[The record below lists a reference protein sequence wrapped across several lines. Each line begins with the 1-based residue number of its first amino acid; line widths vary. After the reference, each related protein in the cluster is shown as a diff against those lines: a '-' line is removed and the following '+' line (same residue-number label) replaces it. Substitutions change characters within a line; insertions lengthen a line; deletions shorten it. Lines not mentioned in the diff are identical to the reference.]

1 MSEEVRTNIREKD
14 TSSRREK
21 LQELSEEVRNNI
33 RQKNTSSRRENR
45 QNLSEEGR
53 SNIRQKE
60 TSFRREK
67 RQDLTE
73 ESLKSLRPKDAER
86 KKNERRAAA
95 SDFELKFRMSI
106 KEFPEFI
113 CCSCHKM
120 CYRSLVQ
127 LLSEEKYIN
136 TESQLLDKC
145 LTEKH
150 SLDGKR
156 YICNGCHAVLM
167 KDKMPGTAV
176 ANNLI
181 TEEIPDELKDLRELE
196 CILISQRIIFFK
208 MMNLPRGGQKGMIG
222 SFVNIPVDTES
233 VCSSLPRTPEESG
246 IIPLKL
252 KRKLAYK
259 GHHIH
264 QNIRPDCVMK
274 ALVWLI
280 QNNPLYSNICI
291 TDEWVQECQEDKDM
305 WNSLFT
311 ENIGNEE
318 EQNHQESLCSTLP
331 NSHDEDEE
339 ELHEVISEDSECP
352 RNNDDIEE
360 NGSDIQE
367 RVRGVQFDTCLH
379 PSNFMHSA
387 EKEYCIAPGEGKS
400 PLDPFLDT
408 RCEALAFPHLFPTGK
423 STFFEDDNGNSRN
436 VALTAKKYFIQRIIN
451 TDSRFASSIPCLFYA
466 LNVCEKQ
473 QVRNSLNIALRKA
486 RRIDISVGELRNPAR
501 IHEIFVK
508 DQAFQFLQQV
518 RGSPSYWQRAQY
530 ELLAMVRA
538 KGVFTWFLTL
548 SCADLQWPETIQAI
562 ALQHGHKFSEEDIEN
577 MSYEEKCKW
586 LRQNPVMA
594 ARQFDHRLQ
603 SFFRDVIQSTAAPL
617 GKVTHFYQRTEFQ
630 LRGSPHCHAVLWV
643 ENAPDLKT
651 SSEDEICNWIDSYI
665 TCEIPPPDDP
675 LHDEVLS
682 KQQHTHSVACR
693 KHGTSCR
700 FHYPK
705 PPCDKTL
712 LSNPEADAS
721 IIHVSAAAAKEVLSK
736 VNDVLTDD
744 TVNVSDL
751 SLQQVL
757 CIAQVSEENYYNA
770 LKYSKAGKYVVL
782 KRKPS
787 SLNINCYNRDILQVW
802 KANMD
807 LQFVCDPYACITYI
821 ASYVTK
827 DEREL
832 SQMLKEAAKELKDA
846 DIKSRLQKIG
856 SVYLSNREISAQEAA
871 YRLLSIPLKRCS
883 SKMVWIPTD
892 LPDERIGILKP
903 QSLLDELDDD
913 DTDIYALGI
922 VEKYKKRP
930 DSPLLNE
937 LCLWEFAAW
946 YGPSSQSKT
955 VMLIVCTTLIPFRK

>member
-1 MSEEVRTNIREKD
+1 MKKFVTTLDK
-14 TSSRREK
+14 
-21 LQELSEEVRNNI
+21 
-33 RQKNTSSRRENR
+33 KNTSSRRENR

-73 ESLKSLRPKDAER
+73 ESLKSER

-291 TDEWVQECQEDKDM
+291 TDEWVQQCQEDKDM

-379 PSNFMHSA
+379 PSNFTHSA

-451 TDSRFASSIPCLFYA
+451 TDSRFASSIPYLFYA

-538 KGVFTWFLTL
+538 KGF
-548 SCADLQWPETIQAI
+548 
-562 ALQHGHKFSEEDIEN
+562 
-577 MSYEEKCKW
+577 
-586 LRQNPVMA
+586 
-594 ARQFDHRLQ
+594 
-603 SFFRDVIQSTAAPL
+603 
-617 GKVTHFYQRTEFQ
+617 
-630 LRGSPHCHAVLWV
+630 
-643 ENAPDLKT
+643 
-651 SSEDEICNWIDSYI
+651 
-665 TCEIPPPDDP
+665 
-675 LHDEVLS
+675 
-682 KQQHTHSVACR
+682 
-693 KHGTSCR
+693 
-700 FHYPK
+700 
-705 PPCDKTL
+705 
-712 LSNPEADAS
+712 
-721 IIHVSAAAAKEVLSK
+721 
-736 VNDVLTDD
+736 
-744 TVNVSDL
+744 
-751 SLQQVL
+751 
-757 CIAQVSEENYYNA
+757 
-770 LKYSKAGKYVVL
+770 
-782 KRKPS
+782 
-787 SLNINCYNRDILQVW
+787 
-802 KANMD
+802 
-807 LQFVCDPYACITYI
+807 
-821 ASYVTK
+821 
-827 DEREL
+827 
-832 SQMLKEAAKELKDA
+832 
-846 DIKSRLQKIG
+846 
-856 SVYLSNREISAQEAA
+856 
-871 YRLLSIPLKRCS
+871 
-883 SKMVWIPTD
+883 
-892 LPDERIGILKP
+892 
-903 QSLLDELDDD
+903 
-913 DTDIYALGI
+913 
-922 VEKYKKRP
+922 
-930 DSPLLNE
+930 
-937 LCLWEFAAW
+937 
-946 YGPSSQSKT
+946 
-955 VMLIVCTTLIPFRK
+955 

>member
-1 MSEEVRTNIREKD
+1 
-14 TSSRREK
+14 
-21 LQELSEEVRNNI
+21 
-33 RQKNTSSRRENR
+33 
-45 QNLSEEGR
+45 
-53 SNIRQKE
+53 
-60 TSFRREK
+60 
-67 RQDLTE
+67 
-73 ESLKSLRPKDAER
+73 
-86 KKNERRAAA
+86 
-95 SDFELKFRMSI
+95 
-106 KEFPEFI
+106 
-113 CCSCHKM
+113 M

-451 TDSRFASSIPCLFYA
+451 TDSRFASSIPYLFYA

-508 DQAFQFLQQV
+508 DQAFQFL
-518 RGSPSYWQRAQY
+518 
-530 ELLAMVRA
+530 
-538 KGVFTWFLTL
+538 
-548 SCADLQWPETIQAI
+548 
-562 ALQHGHKFSEEDIEN
+562 
-577 MSYEEKCKW
+577 
-586 LRQNPVMA
+586 
-594 ARQFDHRLQ
+594 
-603 SFFRDVIQSTAAPL
+603 
-617 GKVTHFYQRTEFQ
+617 
-630 LRGSPHCHAVLWV
+630 
-643 ENAPDLKT
+643 
-651 SSEDEICNWIDSYI
+651 
-665 TCEIPPPDDP
+665 
-675 LHDEVLS
+675 
-682 KQQHTHSVACR
+682 
-693 KHGTSCR
+693 
-700 FHYPK
+700 
-705 PPCDKTL
+705 
-712 LSNPEADAS
+712 
-721 IIHVSAAAAKEVLSK
+721 
-736 VNDVLTDD
+736 
-744 TVNVSDL
+744 
-751 SLQQVL
+751 
-757 CIAQVSEENYYNA
+757 
-770 LKYSKAGKYVVL
+770 
-782 KRKPS
+782 
-787 SLNINCYNRDILQVW
+787 
-802 KANMD
+802 
-807 LQFVCDPYACITYI
+807 
-821 ASYVTK
+821 
-827 DEREL
+827 
-832 SQMLKEAAKELKDA
+832 
-846 DIKSRLQKIG
+846 
-856 SVYLSNREISAQEAA
+856 
-871 YRLLSIPLKRCS
+871 
-883 SKMVWIPTD
+883 
-892 LPDERIGILKP
+892 
-903 QSLLDELDDD
+903 
-913 DTDIYALGI
+913 
-922 VEKYKKRP
+922 
-930 DSPLLNE
+930 
-937 LCLWEFAAW
+937 
-946 YGPSSQSKT
+946 
-955 VMLIVCTTLIPFRK
+955 

>member
-291 TDEWVQECQEDKDM
+291 TDEWVQQCQEDKDM

-367 RVRGVQFDTCLH
+367 RVRGVKFDTCLH
-379 PSNFMHSA
+379 PSNFTHSA

-451 TDSRFASSIPCLFYA
+451 TDSRFASSIPYLFYA

-562 ALQHGHKFSEEDIEN
+562 VLQHGHKFSEEDIEN

-586 LRQNPVMA
+586 FRQNPVMA

-675 LHDEVLS
+675 
-682 KQQHTHSVACR
+682 T
-693 KHGTSCR
+693 
-700 FHYPK
+700 
-705 PPCDKTL
+705 
-712 LSNPEADAS
+712 
-721 IIHVSAAAAKEVLSK
+721 
-736 VNDVLTDD
+736 
-744 TVNVSDL
+744 
-751 SLQQVL
+751 
-757 CIAQVSEENYYNA
+757 
-770 LKYSKAGKYVVL
+770 
-782 KRKPS
+782 
-787 SLNINCYNRDILQVW
+787 
-802 KANMD
+802 
-807 LQFVCDPYACITYI
+807 
-821 ASYVTK
+821 
-827 DEREL
+827 
-832 SQMLKEAAKELKDA
+832 
-846 DIKSRLQKIG
+846 
-856 SVYLSNREISAQEAA
+856 
-871 YRLLSIPLKRCS
+871 
-883 SKMVWIPTD
+883 
-892 LPDERIGILKP
+892 
-903 QSLLDELDDD
+903 
-913 DTDIYALGI
+913 
-922 VEKYKKRP
+922 
-930 DSPLLNE
+930 
-937 LCLWEFAAW
+937 
-946 YGPSSQSKT
+946 
-955 VMLIVCTTLIPFRK
+955 